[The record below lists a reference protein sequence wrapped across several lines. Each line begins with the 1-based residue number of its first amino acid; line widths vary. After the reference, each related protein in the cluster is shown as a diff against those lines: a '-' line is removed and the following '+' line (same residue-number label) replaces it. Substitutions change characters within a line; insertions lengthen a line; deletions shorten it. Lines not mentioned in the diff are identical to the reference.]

1 VDKVAKKKF
10 LKTVAGFLLALNF
23 IFFLYSPT
31 DETVQAFNQS
41 NLVRVTE
48 IQEVDGRIIFRR
60 LAPVT
65 SIYP

>member
-1 VDKVAKKKF
+1 MTKKKA
-10 LKTVAGFLLALNF
+10 LQTAAGLLLALAF
-23 IFFLYSPT
+23 VFFFYPPA
-31 DETVQAFNQS
+31 DETVQAFNQG

-65 SIYP
+65 GMHP

>member
-1 VDKVAKKKF
+1 MTKKKF
-10 LKTVAGFLLALNF
+10 LKTAAGFFLALNF
-23 IFFLYSPT
+23 IFFLYSPH

-60 LAPVT
+60 LAPVAGMH
-65 SIYP
+65 P